1 MDKRE
6 SSRVNDMKDS
16 YHYQIT
22 KNQSVIEYINDIS
35 YFIWDIKL
43 LRNNN
48 KEKFKT
54 DSKSFNRTKKWL
66 QKNHPEWL
74 I

>member
-6 SSRVNDMKDS
+6 SSGIHDMKDS
-16 YHYQIT
+16 YRYQIT
-22 KNQSVIEYINDIS
+22 KNKSVIEYINDIS

-54 DSKSFNRTKKWL
+54 DSKSFNRTKDWL
-66 QKNHPEWL
+66 QKNHPELL

>member
-1 MDKRE
+1 MIY
-6 SSRVNDMKDS
+6 N
-16 YHYQIT
+16 YQIT